1 MPIIKSERSK
11 HIIGIETPIYLFLK
25 LIIENKATAVI
36 GVKLGGWGTNRES
49 TATTMIARTKYILL
63 IFIFQCNY
71 KGLFF
76 LTHFLYLH

>member
-1 MPIIKSERSK
+1 M
-11 HIIGIETPIYLFLK
+11 IGTEKARYLFLK

-63 IFIFQCNY
+63 ILYSSIIIRAY
-71 KGLFF
+71 FF
-76 LTHFLYLH
+76 